1 MSKILVVY
9 FSRIHEQYAVGN
21 ITQGNTAILA
31 EIIAKKTGADIFEVK
46 LKHDNYPT
54 EYKKLT
60 EVAGEEKKSGARPQ
74 IVGGVKNFADYDVVF
89 LGTPN
94 WWSDLP
100 MAMYT
105 FMESHIWKG
114 KKILPFVTHEGSG
127 LATIPQKI
135 AKTTGAE
142 ILSSFELYGH
152 IAQNERE
159 KAEQKIDE
167 WLKKIVAKG

>member
-21 ITQGNTAILA
+21 ITEGNTAVLA
-31 EIIAKKTGADIFEVK
+31 KIIAKKLGADMFEVK
-46 LKHDNYPT
+46 LKNDNYPKA
-54 EYKKLT
+54 YKPLT

-74 IVGGVKNFADYDVVF
+74 IIGGVENFANYDVVF

-105 FMESHIWKG
+105 FMESHNWKG

-135 AKTTGAE
+135 AKVTGAE

-152 IAQNERE
+152 IAQNDRE

-167 WLKKIVAKG
+167 WLKKIVSKG